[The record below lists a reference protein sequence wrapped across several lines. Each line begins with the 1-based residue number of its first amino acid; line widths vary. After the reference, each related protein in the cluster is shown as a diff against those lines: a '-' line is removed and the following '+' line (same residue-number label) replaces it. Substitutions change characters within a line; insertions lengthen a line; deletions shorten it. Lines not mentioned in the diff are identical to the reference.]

1 MYNKCLLFLL
11 ALLLYIGYVILNYDF
26 VFNIESSEF
35 VAEMLAL
42 GDKADH
48 AVNRVA
54 RLEHLINATN

>member
-1 MYNKCLLFLL
+1 MYYKCLGVLL
-11 ALLLYIGYVILNYDF
+11 AVLVYVGYVILNYDL
-26 VFNIESSEF
+26 VLNIESSEF

-54 RLEHLINATN
+54 HL